1 MNITVNGKPIICNE
15 QSTITDLLLQLQLS
29 SDTVII
35 EKNNELIPTKYFS
48 STILEEK
55 DTLELLHFVGGG

>member
-1 MNITVNGKPIICNE
+1 MNIIVNGKPIICNE

-35 EKNNELIPTKYFS
+35 EKNKELIPTKHFS

>member
-1 MNITVNGKPIICNE
+1 MNITVNGKPIICND

-35 EKNNELIPTKYFS
+35 EKNKELIPTKDFS

-55 DTLELLHFVGGG
+55 DILELLHFVGGG